1 MQPHHQGA
9 DKGIAA
15 EVTPWF
21 EAARIEAA
29 NGDVPKHEIGVGFG
43 VPWQRA
49 GRRAVAA
56 SDGSNLMN
64 RRRIR

>member
-21 EAARIEAA
+21 EAA
-29 NGDVPKHEIGVGFG
+29 NDDVPKHEIGVGSG
-43 VPWQRA
+43 CPGREPGGAPW
-49 GRRAVAA
+49 RRPMA
-56 SDGSNLMN
+56 LT
-64 RRRIR
+64 